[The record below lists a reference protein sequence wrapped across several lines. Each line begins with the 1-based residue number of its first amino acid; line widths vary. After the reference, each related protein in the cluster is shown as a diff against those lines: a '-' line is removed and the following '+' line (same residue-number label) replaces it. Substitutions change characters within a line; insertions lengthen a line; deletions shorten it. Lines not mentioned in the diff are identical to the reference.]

1 MKMTLTK
8 AGICAAVSG
17 LLCTVAVAQKVP
29 EVTVQ
34 AHRGVTTKQV
44 GRDRAGIPVSE
55 ATMSLGV
62 SLADLDLS
70 TSAGEDEAKKR
81 IFAAAGEVCMDIVRE
96 FPEEVHT
103 LQKCTRETSRQAES
117 ELQRLVATAEKP
129 GVAR

>member
-1 MKMTLTK
+1 MKTTLIK

-17 LLCTVAVAQKVP
+17 LLCTVAIAQKIP
-29 EVTVQ
+29 EIQVR
-34 AHRGVTTKQV
+34 AHRGVTTQQV

-70 TSAGEDEAKKR
+70 TDAGNDEAKKR

-103 LQKCTRETSRQAES
+103 LQKCTRDTSRQAES
-117 ELQRLVATAEKP
+117 ELRRLVAAAGNP